1 MADIVV
7 LTGITGFLGGHLARE
22 LLASGYHVRGSLRNP
37 ARADDVRKALW
48 DAGEDISRLEFVTLN
63 LNSDAGWDEAMA
75 GARFLMHS
83 ASPFVTTMPKD
94 KGELIRPA
102 VDGTAR
108 AMGAALRAG
117 VERVV
122 LTSSTAAVVYGRGKG
137 GPARLGPD
145 DWSPIEACRMTAYTE
160 SKLLAERKA
169 WEMVKGQEARLAVIN
184 PGLILGPLLD
194 DDPGTSGALVQRFL
208 QGSIPMAP
216 DLTMHCVDVRDLA
229 RIHVAALTDP
239 QAAGQR
245 HIAAFDEATIL
256 RMGQLIAEARP
267 DYARKMPKWRMP
279 DWLTRAYALFD
290 GDMRANL
297 VELGYRPKLD
307 TTGARRL
314 LGRPPRSAG
323 EAVGAMADSLIARG
337 LV

>member
-1 MADIVV
+1 MADIVF
-7 LTGITGFLGGHLARE
+7 LTGITGFLGGHLACE

-37 ARADDVRKALW
+37 ARAEALRKALW
-48 DAGEDISRLEFVTLN
+48 DAGADVSRLDFVTLD
-63 LNSDAGWDEAMA
+63 LTRDAGWQAAAE
-75 GARFLMHS
+75 GARFVMHS
-83 ASPFVTTMPKD
+83 ASPFVTTMPRD
-94 KGELIRPA
+94 KQDLIRPA
-102 VDGTAR
+102 VEGTER
-108 AMGAALRAG
+108 AMSAALRAG
-117 VERVV
+117 VDRVV

-137 GPARLGPD
+137 GPARLGPA
-145 DWSPIEACRMTAYTE
+145 DWSPIEAGRMTAYTE
-160 SKLLAERKA
+160 SKLLAERRA
-169 WEMVKGQEARLAVIN
+169 WEMVKGQESRLAVIN

-194 DDPGTSGALVQRFL
+194 DDPGTSGALIQRFL

-256 RMGQLIAEARP
+256 RMGQLIAAARP
-267 DYARKMPKWRMP
+267 DYARKMPKLRMP

-307 TTGARRL
+307 TNGARRL
-314 LGRPPRSAG
+314 LGRAPRSAG